1 MEQFFEYVKMALD
14 NIMANKGRSF
24 LTMLGIIIGITS
36 VVTIVSIGNG
46 LKADVLD
53 AANDQNNTFTIQI
66 NPEETTDTELV
77 KTEDLS
83 FLKDTLSDSISSIYV
98 SAYSNSNCKV
108 STRKGSYDC
117 APVLTTQD
125 YENAQY
131 TSPVILGKYFTEND
145 VLSGMPVC
153 VIDELTAL
161 YLFGNTDVIGMN
173 FEMALNNSIQ
183 YLTIVG
189 VRETSEEFLEAEK
202 QYLAMGMDESISIE
216 MPYTL
221 SQVFGEPIDGFSS
234 LSITVKDQEHAARIS
249 QLAVNILN
257 SRHQSQGDN
266 LFMKQRSIDLT
277 DMFGP
282 IMDGV
287 TAFVALVAA
296 ISLVV
301 GGIGVM
307 NIMLVSV
314 TERTREIGIR
324 KALGARTGSII
335 TQFLCESAIITGLG
349 GIIGILLGA
358 GLTALITA
366 LGIGGIKASLS
377 LPAVIVATLFSCS
390 VGIIFGIYP
399 AKKAAALS
407 PIEALRRM

>member
-83 FLKDTLSDSISSIYV
+83 FLKDTLADSISSIYV

-307 NIMLVSV
+307 NIMLHHHTILVRIRNYYRSGRDHRYSAWC
-314 TERTREIGIR
+314 RTD
-324 KALGARTGSII
+324 RTDH
-335 TQFLCESAIITGLG
+335 
-349 GIIGILLGA
+349 
-358 GLTALITA
+358 
-366 LGIGGIKASLS
+366 GIGNRRNQSLS
-377 LPAVIVATLFSCS
+377 LPSGCDCGDTVFLQCGHYFWN
-390 VGIIFGIYP
+390 
-399 AKKAAALS
+399 LS
-407 PIEALRRM
+407 GQKSSGPKSHRSIAENVTYLLQFLPHLV